1 MVSPTL
7 PSIFPPPFIPLQ
19 AWSEDNLYQNNP
31 WHMCLEACLLG
42 EPRFRHNDN
51 CTSNVSIARG
61 LEPHLRSVESN
72 TVFPRWILQASGM
85 HAKAWEMLVHIIC
98 SLCGKY
104 HWKFQC
110 LFLFRDIISLGENIL
125 SLKNGKWAFFLFTAM
140 LFLYQRDNSS
150 RWDPKIILSKLWTKF
165 HS

>member
-1 MVSPTL
+1 
-7 PSIFPPPFIPLQ
+7 
-19 AWSEDNLYQNNP
+19 
-31 WHMCLEACLLG
+31 MCLEACLLG

-98 SLCGKY
+98 SLCGKD

-110 LFLFRDIISLGENIL
+110 LLLLETLFPWVKIFFLWKTVSEPSSCSLPCFSFISAITLLGETLKLHFLNCELNFILKVRHFYLWNKINI
-125 SLKNGKWAFFLFTAM
+125 KC
-140 LFLYQRDNSS
+140 LY
-150 RWDPKIILSKLWTKF
+150 LWNKYIPYA
-165 HS
+165 